1 MKKDI
6 LSKKEQLFLYLVGT
20 FHSSARIALG
30 KTENPMTKSTDI
42 NIDQATFYVDLLDL
56 IQEKT
61 KENLSDYEE
70 QMLINTISELK
81 LDLIQEKN
89 FEEAASIS
97 EKYEKLFNILL
108 ENSPGPSK
116 YLLAKIKMLE
126 NNLRLPLVRIPEKLE
141 KEIDEIY
148 SNT

>member
-42 NIDQATFYVDLLDL
+42 NIEQATFYVDLLDL

-70 QMLINTISELK
+70 QMLINIVSELK
-81 LDLIQEKN
+81 MNFIEVKQSIGNVNGASDIMKKN
-89 FEEAASIS
+89 
-97 EKYEKLFNILL
+97 KK
-108 ENSPGPSK
+108 K
-116 YLLAKIKMLE
+116 
-126 NNLRLPLVRIPEKLE
+126 
-141 KEIDEIY
+141 
-148 SNT
+148 

>member
-6 LSKKEQLFLYLVGT
+6 LSKKEQLFLYIVGT

-42 NIDQATFYVDLLDL
+42 SIEQAKFYIDLLDL

-81 LDLIQEKN
+81 LDLINEKKSETKN
-89 FEEAASIS
+89 GQSKAEEP
-97 EKYEKLFNILL
+97 NDR
-108 ENSPGPSK
+108 N
-116 YLLAKIKMLE
+116 
-126 NNLRLPLVRIPEKLE
+126 
-141 KEIDEIY
+141 
-148 SNT
+148 